1 MLQKGKNINEWVVH
15 LTQINL
21 PVLKKTAQEIERLR
35 KIEDRITSKDI
46 SAVILHD
53 PMMTIKV
60 LRFIESR
67 RKTESSE
74 ITTISHAIMMM
85 GTGAFF
91 DHFSSFETV
100 EDLLAE
106 NPVALSGIRSVVSR
120 SRHAALY
127 AQDWSILRH
136 DLESDEVT
144 IAALLHDM
152 AEMLLWCYSPGHL
165 IEIRRMMMRDSTLR
179 SLDTQKLVLGFDLL
193 KLQLLLAAVWKLPS
207 LLRSLMDTNHA
218 HLPRVI
224 NVNLAT
230 ALARHSAKGWYNA
243 ALPDDYAGINAF
255 LNIGEESVMQN
266 INRNALFAAREWR
279 WYNHRPAAAWFPLLP
294 GAWPVE

>member
-1 MLQKGKNINEWVVH
+1 MNEKNINALVVY
-15 LTQINL
+15 LTRIEL
-21 PVLKKTAQEIERLR
+21 PILKKTADEIERLR
-35 KIEDRITSKDI
+35 NIEDSITGKDL
-46 SAVILHD
+46 SSVILHD
-53 PMMTIKV
+53 PLMVIKV

-67 RKTESSE
+67 RKSDMVE

-91 DHFSSFETV
+91 EHFSAFETV
-100 EDLLAE
+100 ENLLAD
-106 NPVALSGIRSVVSR
+106 NPAALSGMLSVISR

-152 AEMLLWCYSPGHL
+152 AEMLLWCYSPDNL
-165 IEIRRMMMRDSTLR
+165 IEIRRRMMRDASLR
-179 SLDTQKLVLGFDLL
+179 SGDTQRAVLGFDLL

-224 NVNLAT
+224 NVNIAT
-230 ALARHSAKGWYNA
+230 ALARHSAYGWHNA
-243 ALPDDYAGINAF
+243 ALPDDYAAINDF
-255 LNIGEESVMQN
+255 LNIGDEAVMHN
-266 INRNALFAAREWR
+266 INRNALFAAKEWK
-279 WYNHRPAAAWFPLLP
+279 WYNYRPAAAWLPLLQ
-294 GAWPVE
+294 GEWPVE

>member
-1 MLQKGKNINEWVVH
+1 MNGKSINAWIVH
-15 LTQINL
+15 LTQIDL
-21 PVLKKTAQEIERLR
+21 PILKKTADEIARL
-35 KIEDRITSKDI
+35 KSIEDKITGKDI
-46 SAVILHD
+46 SSVILHD
-53 PMMTIKV
+53 PLMTIKV

-67 RKTESSE
+67 RKSQTAE

-91 DHFSSFETV
+91 EHFSDFETV
-100 EDLLAE
+100 EDLLSD
-106 NPVALSGIRSVVSR
+106 NPLALSGMLSVISR

-136 DLESDEVT
+136 DIESDEVA

-152 AEMLLWCYSPGHL
+152 AEMLLWCYSPDEL
-165 IEIRRMMMRDSTLR
+165 IEIRRRMMRDASLR
-179 SLDTQKLVLGFDLL
+179 SGDTQRAVLGFDLL
-193 KLQLLLAAVWKLPS
+193 KLQMLLAAVWKLPS

-230 ALARHSAKGWYNA
+230 ALARHSALGLHNA
-243 ALPDDYAGINAF
+243 ALPDDYAAINEF
-255 LNIGEESVMQN
+255 LNIGEESVMHN
-266 INRNALFAAREWR
+266 INRNALFAAREWK
-279 WYNHRPAAAWFPLLP
+279 WYNYRPAATWFPLLP
-294 GAWPVE
+294 GEWPVE

>member
-1 MLQKGKNINEWVVH
+1 MVQQGKSINEWVVF

-21 PVLKKTAQEIERLR
+21 PVLQKTAQEIERLR
-35 KIEDRITSKDI
+35 GIEDRITSKDI

-67 RKTESSE
+67 RKSQNTE

-91 DHFSSFETV
+91 EYFSRLNTI

-106 NPVALSGIRSVVSR
+106 HPVALAGMLSVVSR

-136 DLESDEVT
+136 DLESDEVA

-152 AEMLLWCYSPGHL
+152 AEMLLWCFSPEHL
-165 IEIRRMMMRDSTLR
+165 IEIRRRMMRDSTLR
-179 SLDTQKLVLGFDLL
+179 SHDTQVAILGFDIL

-218 HLPRVI
+218 QQPRVI

-230 ALARHSAKGWYNA
+230 ALARHSAKGWHNA
-243 ALPDDYAGINAF
+243 ALPDDYAGITDF
-255 LNIGEESVMQN
+255 LNISEEDVMHN
-266 INRNALFAAREWR
+266 INRNALFAAKEWR

-294 GAWPVE
+294 GDWPVV

>member
-1 MLQKGKNINEWVVH
+1 MSGKNINGWVVH
-15 LTQINL
+15 LTQIDL
-21 PVLKKTAQEIERLR
+21 PVLKKTAQELERLR
-35 KIEDRITSKDI
+35 KIEDRITAKDI
-46 SAVILHD
+46 SSVILHD

-67 RKTESSE
+67 RKTEASE
-74 ITTISHAIMMM
+74 ITTIAHALMMM
-85 GTGAFF
+85 GTGSFF
-91 DHFSSFETV
+91 EHFSAFNAV
-100 EDLLAE
+100 EDLLAD
-106 NPVALSGIRSVVSR
+106 NPVALSGMLSVVSR

-152 AEMLLWCYSPGHL
+152 AEMLLWCYSPEHL
-165 IEIRRMMMRDSTLR
+165 VEIRRRMMRDSTLR
-179 SLDTQKLVLGFDLL
+179 SLDTQQAVLGFDLL

-218 HLPRVI
+218 HLPRVV

-230 ALARHSAKGWYNA
+230 ALARHSANGWHNA
-243 ALPDDYAGINAF
+243 ALPDDYAAINAF
-255 LNIGEESVMQN
+255 LNIGEEAVMQN
-266 INRNALFAAREWR
+266 IDRNALFAAREWK
-279 WYNHRPAAAWFPLLP
+279 WCNYRPAAAWFPLLP
-294 GAWPVE
+294 GEWPVV